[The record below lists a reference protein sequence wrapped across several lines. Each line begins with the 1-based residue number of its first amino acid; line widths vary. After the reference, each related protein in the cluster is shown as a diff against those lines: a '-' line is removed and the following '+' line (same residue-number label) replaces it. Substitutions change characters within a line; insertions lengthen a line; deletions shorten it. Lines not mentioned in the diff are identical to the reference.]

1 MVNRCY
7 IRSVDELLKYD
18 AATLAEH
25 MTLYRKIV
33 WINNV
38 NVIVIIKKNRRSNSL
53 HKLVMLNFDE
63 YK

>member
-7 IRSVDELLKYD
+7 IRSVNELLKYD

-25 MTLYRKIV
+25 MTLFRKIV

-38 NVIVIIKKNRRSNSL
+38 NVIVITKK
-53 HKLVMLNFDE
+53 KKTE
-63 YK
+63 I

>member
-18 AATLAEH
+18 TATLAEH
-25 MTLYRKIV
+25 MTLFRKIV

-38 NVIVIIKKNRRSNSL
+38 NVIVIIKKKTGDLTLCTNW
-53 HKLVMLNFDE
+53 
-63 YK
+63 